1 MMASRYDHSEIVKM
15 LLEKDEIDINAK
27 DIYLFLLLFQ
37 SVIWSFKIIIGIS

>member
-15 LLEKDEIDINAK
+15 LLEQNGIDINAQ

-37 SVIWSFKIIIGIS
+37 SVIRYF